1 MHVGI
6 SGTIYYGLLLHSTL
20 GIYTVFLEYA
30 LWAVFCICRTD
41 LINSSFSAVFHDNA
55 IAIRATKIRKKNLRE
70 KKKGLKTCKN
80 FIPSLSKEEVKYM
93 ILSTCLSSKNVKR
106 SFTSYFCLPR
116 SCSHNCSPEV
126 LCME

>member
-6 SGTIYYGLLLHSTL
+6 FGTNYYGQLLHSMLRICT
-20 GIYTVFLEYA
+20 IFLENV

-41 LINSSFSAVFHDNA
+41 LINSSFSAIFHDNA
-55 IAIRATKIRKKNLRE
+55 VAIGATKTLKKNFRG
-70 KKKGLKTCKN
+70 KVKGLKTCKN
-80 FIPSLSKEEVKYM
+80 FIPRLSKEEAKYM
-93 ILSTCLSSKNVKR
+93 ILRTCLCSKNVKR